1 MFTFCSCQLPFSTGL
16 IMLTAPETNDGRYFM
31 GDVIDIKNPAGNK
44 LTAKQTRFCQE
55 LVYGVDDDGQPL
67 SQSEAYR
74 RAYDTKASDR
84 SVHVNS
90 SKLSAN
96 AKVALMVKELRAT
109 QHDATVASRL
119 SDRDYVLQGIKAI
132 CENLDENSSARMRG
146 YELLGKHSSL
156 WTDQVAVVQPDAD
169 ALKTQ
174 LSARLEELLTVNK

>member
-1 MFTFCSCQLPFSTGL
+1 
-16 IMLTAPETNDGRYFM
+16 MLTAPETNDGRYFM

-44 LTAKQTRFCQE
+44 LTAKQMQFCQE

-90 SKLSAN
+90 SKLAAN

-132 CENLDENSSARMRG
+132 CENPDENASARMRG
-146 YELLGKHSSL
+146 YELLGKHGSL
-156 WTDQVAVVQPDAD
+156 WVDQIATVQPDAD